1 MNDSLHQALNEHL
14 ALEFGAAHHY
24 LALSIWFEL
33 NDLPGFASWMT
44 TQSQDEL
51 GHAKRIIAH
60 LLERDL
66 EVTLPAIESPPTRW
80 PSALDAVKSVM
91 ASEQQVTRSI
101 DLLHQKAAASNDRA
115 ASLMLDWFVAEQVEE
130 ENAVRALLGRLR
142 LAGESSLGL
151 LIVDQELAKGTI
163 PGAMEEPTPQ

>member
-33 NDLPGFASWMT
+33 NDLPGFASWMK

-51 GHAKRIIAH
+51 GHAQRIIDH

-66 EVTLPAIESPPTRW
+66 EVTLPAIESPPNSW
-80 PSALDAVKSVM
+80 PSTIDAVQHVM
-91 ASEQQVTRSI
+91 ESEQRVTRSI
-101 DLLHQKAAASNDRA
+101 DKLQVQASEVKDRA

-151 LIVDQELAKGTI
+151 LIVDQEMAKGTI
-163 PGAMEEPTPQ
+163 PGAMDEPPA